1 MECTWGKG
9 AAGDGGPFQWSES
22 LATLAQIAALAKVF
36 AAAMD
41 SSCLFPQA
49 QACEVMVETTWLTS
63 ELGVKD
69 NNLFGMKQHAHP
81 IYGTVNLPTR
91 EFLHGGWVMQNDD
104 FVVYPTMAA
113 CFADRM
119 NTLETL
125 APIYPHYAA
134 ALKAGTPEEF
144 LMQVS
149 QTWSTGPAR
158 AFECIAILHAHED
171 VLS

>member
-1 MECTWGKG
+1 MAMPE
-9 AAGDGGPFQWSES
+9 
-22 LATLAQIAALAKVF
+22 QIEALKRVF
-36 AAAMD
+36 AAAME
-41 SSCLFPQA
+41 SACLFPQA

-69 NNLFGMKQHAHP
+69 NNLFGMKQHSHP

-91 EFLHGGWVMQNDD
+91 EFLHGGWVIQNDD

-119 NTLETL
+119 ATLEQLAGFTL
-125 APIYPHYAA
+125 KATGLLLYPHYSA
-134 ALKAGTPEEF
+134 ALKASTPEEF

-149 QTWSTGPAR
+149 QTWSTGPTRGAQ
-158 AFECIAILHAHED
+158 CIEILHAHED
-171 VLS
+171 VLN